1 MFFLA
6 LVFKVLPS
14 LNYSFQFFSFFFSFH
29 RSIDSEVVATRTID
43 EKGNRAETPSTE
55 DDNTRDVEPPPP
67 VKRGRG
73 RHPRAESATYSDSV
87 PSSPASSSVGHDD
100 EKEHKAWKKSIM
112 LVYNRIAAH
121 KNASIFL
128 KPITDDKAPN
138 YTSLIYRF

>member
-1 MFFLA
+1 M
-6 LVFKVLPS
+6 
-14 LNYSFQFFSFFFSFH
+14 
-29 RSIDSEVVATRTID
+29 D
-43 EKGNRAETPSTE
+43 EKSNRADTPSTE

-138 YTSLIYRF
+138 YTSLIYRFCHLSRFSKLFCNVLNFTFAYSFFFFFFFYFQTTRSSDH